1 MKSQLPAPANL
12 SLDVH
17 LLPSLQPTE
26 LSDRLQVAGRCP
38 EKFPSKAHI
47 CLRWARGKGGEVSKN
62 CTQKYAAESGTW
74 EKKRKKVESGV
85 EMSWPEML
93 ERGWVWGELAYCQW
107 LAVG

>member
-74 EKKRKKVESGV
+74 EKKKKKSG
-85 EMSWPEML
+85 EWS
-93 ERGWVWGELAYCQW
+93 GDELA
-107 LAVG
+107 